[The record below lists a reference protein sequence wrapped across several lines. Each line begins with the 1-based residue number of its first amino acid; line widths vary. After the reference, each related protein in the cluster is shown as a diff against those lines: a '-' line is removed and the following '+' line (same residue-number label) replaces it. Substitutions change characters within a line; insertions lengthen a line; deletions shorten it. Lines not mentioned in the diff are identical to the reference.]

1 MSDLPAGSLL
11 QLCSVDIVAD
21 TACSMNMPEGVQ
33 ALIEEFAV
41 LFEVPKDLPP
51 PRPSDHSIPLM
62 EGAAPITMR
71 PYRYAPVLK
80 DEIERQVNDMLNNGL
95 IQPSASPFSSS
106 VLLVKKKDNTWQ
118 FRVDYRF
125 LNAITVKGKYPY
137 Y

>member
-1 MSDLPAGSLL
+1 
-11 QLCSVDIVAD
+11 
-21 TACSMNMPEGVQ
+21 
-33 ALIEEFAV
+33 
-41 LFEVPKDLPP
+41 
-51 PRPSDHSIPLM
+51 
-62 EGAAPITMR
+62 MR

-106 VLLVKKKDNTWQ
+106 VLLVKKKDNIWQ
-118 FRVDYRF
+118 FCVDYRF